1 MNIFTDCG
9 LDISRENIEKFD
21 LYKDLLKEWNQK
33 INLTAITDDQEIWEK
48 HFLDSSMSLKFD
60 LIKSGD
66 SVIDIGTGAGFPG
79 LPIKI
84 MKDDINLTLLDS
96 LNKRINFLMHV
107 SDELNLENIEF
118 VHGRAEDFGKDDDFR
133 QSYDIAVSRAVSAL
147 PVLLEFCLPFVK
159 LGGKFISYKGPG
171 YKEEIESA
179 KKALEV
185 LGGAVKDVLEFELPD
200 GSERYL
206 VVIEKVSETP
216 DKYPRRAGKVTKK
229 PIV

>member
-1 MNIFTDCG
+1 
-9 LDISRENIEKFD
+9 
-21 LYKDLLKEWNQK
+21 
-33 INLTAITDDQEIWEK
+33 
-48 HFLDSSMSLKFD
+48 
-60 LIKSGD
+60 
-66 SVIDIGTGAGFPG
+66 
-79 LPIKI
+79 
-84 MKDDINLTLLDS
+84 
-96 LNKRINFLMHV
+96 
-107 SDELNLENIEF
+107 
-118 VHGRAEDFGKDDDFR
+118 
-133 QSYDIAVSRAVSAL
+133 VSAL

>member
-1 MNIFTDCG
+1 MKIFTDCG

-21 LYKDLLKEWNQK
+21 LYKDLLKEWNNK

-48 HFLDSSMSLKFD
+48 HFLDSSMALKFD
-60 LIKSGD
+60 LIEDGD
-66 SVIDIGTGAGFPG
+66 SIIDIGTGAGFPG

-84 MKDDINLTLLDS
+84 MKDNINLTLLDS

-107 SDELNLENIEF
+107 SDELGLENIEF
-118 VHGRAEDFGKDDDFR
+118 VHGRAEDFGKDVDFR

-159 LGGKFISYKGPG
+159 VGGKFISYKGPG
-171 YKEEIESA
+171 YKEEIDSA

-185 LGGAVKDVLEFELPD
+185 LGGEVKDVLEFKLPD